1 MNSDTYNEGKTALL
15 TGTRKVDCAYI
26 FYTTDTT
33 KEVGKDLT
41 AATIDTMCST
51 VHGVLRTK
59 GIISESSTATKSKFT
74 LTTRGGE
81 RLGINTPD
89 FSAGVKVYAVAL
101 VTAGLTQHQD
111 ILLVSTKLTQPAVV
125 PAGTDIVI
133 TVTTDAKEE

>member
-1 MNSDTYNEGKTALL
+1 MNFDTYNEGKAACL
-15 TGTRKVDCAYI
+15 TGDRKVDCAYI

-41 AATIDTMCST
+41 AATIGVMCST

-59 GIISESSTATKSKFT
+59 GIICESATETESKFT
-74 LTTRGGE
+74 LTTRGGK
-81 RLGINTPD
+81 RLGVSTPD

-101 VTAGLTQHQD
+101 ATSGRTQPQD
-111 ILLVSTKLTQPAVV
+111 ILLVSTKLTQPVVV

-133 TVTTDAKEE
+133 TVTMDA

>member
-1 MNSDTYNEGKTALL
+1 MNFDTYNEGKTASL
-15 TGTRKVDCAYI
+15 TGDRKVDCAYI
-26 FYTTDTT
+26 FYTTDTA

-59 GIISESSTATKSKFT
+59 GIICESATETELKFT
-74 LTTRGGE
+74 LTTRGGT

-89 FSAGVKVYAVAL
+89 FLAGVKVYAVAL
-101 VTAGLTQHQD
+101 ATSGCTQPQD

-133 TVTTDAKEE
+133 TVTMDA